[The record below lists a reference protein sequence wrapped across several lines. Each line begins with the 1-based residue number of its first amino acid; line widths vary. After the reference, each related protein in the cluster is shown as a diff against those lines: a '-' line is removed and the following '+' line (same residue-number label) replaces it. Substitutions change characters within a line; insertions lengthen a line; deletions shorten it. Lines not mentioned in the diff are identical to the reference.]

1 MHPNTHTLLAT
12 TGASPQVITE
22 TLFAIHQSNAQW
34 PDALY
39 LITTSFGKD
48 KAVDGLIT
56 QGHLQRLCAQLQRPQ
71 PAFDTSHVLVAPGAD
86 GSPVEDARSVAD
98 HEALA
103 NFIMTVVRDHTKS
116 GQGSLHASLAGGRK
130 TMTFYIGYALSL
142 FGRPQD
148 MLSHVLVSDGYEN
161 VPGFWFPTD
170 DPAHRHIKNRDATL
184 DASVAQVTLA
194 PIPFVRHRRDL
205 PQVLLQNNEGV
216 DFAQLVQLI
225 NLGENPDALQL
236 ELDLPAGC
244 VRLKATGSQ
253 LDLEFR
259 PGTLDLA
266 FYTLMAR
273 TTLAGESDLTRPRK
287 GRKDVPFT
295 DCLLDE
301 LMPLCELKSG
311 VSREDRM
318 KDLEAVFKG
327 KTHNA
332 LEAGITDTWFDQRKN
347 QLGSLFA
354 QQLPDSLVRWLQ
366 PSIIWREDGQRLDR
380 EAIDK
385 TPKNGGYGIPL
396 QPHQIRIKDMR
407 RR

>member
-71 PAFDTSHVLVAPGAD
+71 PAFDASHVLVAPGAD

-205 PQVLLQNNEGV
+205 PQVLLQNNDGV

-225 NLGENPDALQL
+225 NLGENPEVLRL
-236 ELDLPAGC
+236 ELDLPAGF
-244 VRLKATGSQ
+244 VRLKATGS
-253 LDLEFR
+253 
-259 PGTLDLA
+259 PLDLA
-266 FYTLMAR
+266 FRPGKLDLAFFTLMAR
-273 TTLAGESDLTRPRK
+273 TTLSGEIDLTRPRK
-287 GRKDVPFT
+287 GDKDVLFT
-295 DCLLDE
+295 DRLLDE

-311 VSREDRM
+311 GTREKRIDELRGEF
-318 KDLEAVFKG
+318 KDG
-327 KTHNA
+327 TTDA
-332 LEAGITDTWFDQRKN
+332 LKAGITDTWFDQRKN

-366 PSIIWREDGQRLDR
+366 PSIIWRADGQRLGR